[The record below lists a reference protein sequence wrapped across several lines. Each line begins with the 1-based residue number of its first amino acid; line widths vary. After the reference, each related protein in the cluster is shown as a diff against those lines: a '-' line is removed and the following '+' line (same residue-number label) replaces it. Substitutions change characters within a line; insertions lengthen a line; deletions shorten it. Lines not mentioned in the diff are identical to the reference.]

1 MTDGPPEPSPDASSC
16 GPALSR
22 DIQARFGVGSV
33 AQIIQSN
40 VVEHRQLLK
49 AAGGDKS
56 LVARVEQS
64 RLDEASRQDAR
75 LAAMYRELAE
85 EERAAEAAARGE
97 QPSLPQSSATMKKE
111 GSEGPPSSST
121 GDAVPELRKRARASS
136 PLPDCRAALA
146 LDSPSLE
153 APVAPAMQ
161 SNAVPPSVSA
171 LAFDFD
177 WHGLGNL
184 GRQSLLASLIPLWG
198 SKWGVAVGLS
208 ESREPRRSDA
218 PLAAVHHLGAA
229 SSVAALTFRHAVRAA
244 LLGTPHAYHFRTMLR
259 VLAAPGASAA
269 VDRTCSS
276 NSGAYLP
283 WVSLEVTAAPA
294 SSVLSSLSSEPFPWP
309 IDVRPCLF
317 PTQLPVL
324 AALHQSTVLTASGGV
339 SRLKSAPMSAA
350 AASSQQSSLSG
361 SQLRRTSGS
370 RGRSLGEALDASA
383 AANAAASL
391 ADTLA
396 SYCPAHVWGELRNA
410 LGATGDIPRVPPAG
424 DPLAEACRVT
434 STALGCVVGLPFGT
448 AKFGA
453 ALAFQTHSNVDRC
466 APPFDV
472 ESCGDEWDLLEEP
485 GEPTECD
492 GGAEPASAL
501 PNHIPV
507 ADFFRALHACGAVLP
522 KDWVEE
528 EGDAPSAAFSP
539 TLNSEVPPAMQL
551 LRRVEA
557 LRVACDA
564 MGASVGVHAVSLHP
578 PPPALE
584 AQLRALIS
592 PTPGSGSPMHVPI
605 VSPCQRGRLLEEAGA
620 INGGPL
626 YLYPTCDLVRL
637 AAQAAC
643 MLADAT
649 VAWRRGGGNVG
660 GLRLQRPPLQSPPP
674 GAGEPAVAVAGTEDD
689 DPGIADLDEDLHE
702 PPGSQA
708 ASADAL
714 IAAAAAPTRASIL
727 QLLAT
732 LCDALAWRERAEEAL
747 SKAAALKEETASD
760 HPAAAAAA
768 AGVAT
773 ARSKRKAL
781 PRSHASPDDG
791 IIDAP
796 WVLDVVELIM
806 QRFLPAALLPLPAQ
820 AERDAANPGAAAP
833 MRWLKTATG
842 RISIPASVGRSAVE
856 GGTSMGEFLHVR
868 CGSASG
874 FNAAAS
880 LFDLSARSPD
890 LFSEPARRARRR
902 RY

>member
-1 MTDGPPEPSPDASSC
+1 MTDAPPDPSPDASSC

-22 DIQARFGVGSV
+22 DILARFGGGTV

-97 QPSLPQSSATMKKE
+97 QPALPQSSATMKKD

-121 GDAVPELRKRARASS
+121 GDVVPELRKRARASS
-136 PLPDCRAALA
+136 PLPDCRAVLA
-146 LDSPSLE
+146 LDSPCLD
-153 APVAPAMQ
+153 APVALAMQ
-161 SNAVPPSVSA
+161 SNAVPPAVSA

-198 SKWGVAVGLS
+198 SKRGVAVGLG
-208 ESREPRRSDA
+208 ESHEPQSTDA
-218 PLAAVHHLGAA
+218 PPDHLGAA
-229 SSVAALTFRHAVRAA
+229 PSVAASDFCRAVRAA
-244 LLGTPHAYHFRTMLR
+244 LLGSPHAYHYRTMLR
-259 VLAAPGASAA
+259 ALVAPAAPRAA
-269 VDRTCSS
+269 DVDRTSGVYFPWASFGAIASPAGSVFS
-276 NSGAYLP
+276 NLS
-283 WVSLEVTAAPA
+283 APP
-294 SSVLSSLSSEPFPWP
+294 SEPFPWP
-309 IDVRPCLF
+309 IDVRQCLF

-324 AALHQSTVLTASGGV
+324 AALHQSTLLVASAGG
-339 SRLKSAPMSAA
+339 SRFKSMPISAA

-396 SYCPAHVWGELRNA
+396 SYCPARVWGELRNA
-410 LGATGDIPRVPPAG
+410 LGATGVIPRTPPTG
-424 DPLAEACRVT
+424 EPHAEARIT
-434 STALGCVVGLPFGT
+434 STALGSVVGLPFG
-448 AKFGA
+448 AANFGA
-453 ALAFQTHSNVDRC
+453 ALAFQTRNDADRG
-466 APPFDV
+466 APPFGV
-472 ESCGDEWDLLEEP
+472 AACGDEWDLLEEP
-485 GEPTECD
+485 TGAD
-492 GGAEPASAL
+492 GGSEPASTL
-501 PNHIPV
+501 LNHIPV

-522 KDWVEE
+522 QDWVEE
-528 EGDAPSAAFSP
+528 EDDAPSASFAPNS
-539 TLNSEVPPAMQL
+539 NSEMPPAIQV
-551 LRRVEA
+551 LRRLEA

-564 MGASVGVHAVSLHP
+564 MGASVGVHAVSLCP
-578 PPPALE
+578 APPALE
-584 AQLRALIS
+584 AQLRELMS
-592 PTPGSGSPMHVPI
+592 PTPGTGSPMHVPI

-620 INGGPL
+620 KKGGPL
-626 YLYPTCDLVRL
+626 YLYPTRDLVRL

-643 MLADAT
+643 MLADAS

-660 GLRLQRPPLQSPPP
+660 GLRLQRPPLQTPPP
-674 GAGEPAVAVAGTEDD
+674 GTGEPAVAVAGAEAE

-702 PPGSQA
+702 QPGAQA

-714 IAAAAAPTRASIL
+714 IAAAAAPTRTSIL

-732 LCDALAWRERAEEAL
+732 LCDALAWRERTEEAL
-747 SKAAALKEETASD
+747 SKAAARKEEAASEPPD
-760 HPAAAAAA
+760 A
-768 AGVAT
+768 AGVA
-773 ARSKRKAL
+773 AAGSKRKAL
-781 PRSHASPDDG
+781 PRAHASPDDG

-796 WVLDVVELIM
+796 WVLDVVELVM

-820 AERDAANPGAAAP
+820 AERDAANPGAVAP
-833 MRWLKTATG
+833 MRLLKTATG
-842 RISIPASVGRSAVE
+842 RISIPASVGRSAVD
-856 GGTSMGEFLHVR
+856 GGSSLGEFLHVR
-868 CGSASG
+868 CCGV
-874 FNAAAS
+874 
-880 LFDLSARSPD
+880 
-890 LFSEPARRARRR
+890 
-902 RY
+902 RYFCFFV